1 DMFLVKRSNFGSA
14 NYDGAKRTTLSD
26 QRYGN
31 DTANPMRASD
41 LSPARE
47 LVPNVLYIIDANGSH
62 FANGSPRYS
71 GAIQWKRWRPRRL
84 AKPGSV
90 VQLVIF
96 DEKNSDVLSLANVC
110 SLFSHGLKNSCNIA
124 RRVRDQAQNLVH
136 RRQFAGEP
144 GGL

>member
-1 DMFLVKRSNFGSA
+1 LPKR
-14 NYDGAKRTTLSD
+14 
-26 QRYGN
+26 
-31 DTANPMRASD
+31 
-41 LSPARE
+41 
-47 LVPNVLYIIDANGSH
+47 DAIWRSTIAAH
-62 FANGSPRYS
+62 CYS
-71 GAIQWKRWRPRRL
+71 GAIQWKRWRPRKL
-84 AKPGSV
+84 AKPGGV

-110 SLFSHGLKNSCNIA
+110 SLFSHGLKNSSNIA